1 MEFFSSHSYLLGAT
15 VLVLREMAAEAREDE
30 QLPGR
35 PLLGAPEFA
44 SHLAAHRAAEHAD
57 ELAEMARVLDAKG
70 VQLPPERFDGSKAEL
85 LRYAASCGL
94 LEVRAAFSCAGVGAA
109 DIIYQ

>member
-1 MEFFSSHSYLLGAT
+1 M
-15 VLVLREMAAEAREDE
+15 LVLREMAAEAGVDE

-85 LRYAASCGL
+85 LRYAAGCGL

-109 DIIYQ
+109 DII